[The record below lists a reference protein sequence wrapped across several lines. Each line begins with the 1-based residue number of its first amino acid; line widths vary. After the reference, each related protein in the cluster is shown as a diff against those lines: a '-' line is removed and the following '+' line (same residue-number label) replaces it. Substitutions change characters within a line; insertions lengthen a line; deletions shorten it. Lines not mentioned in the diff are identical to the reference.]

1 MTEPLSHAPV
11 ESTVIIVGAG
21 PVGVYLAV
29 RLAAQGI
36 TATVLEAASTISDA
50 PRAVTHMPTMFAEFK
65 KAGIYDMLASQS
77 KVHSGGVSFR
87 KPSDQSLIE
96 RIPAVP
102 GRPGPIVVPQKQFT
116 ETLIRRLEG
125 LEKGRLCLGTKVVG
139 IEEMEGE
146 EGVLVEAVEEAT
158 GERKKFRAKWLVG
171 ADGGRSFVRNA
182 VGVKYEGVSLPWK
195 LVAADVVFPF
205 QEYGF
210 DGANFMC
217 DDTDFGNIAVTSEME
232 DGSWLWRVG
241 CAFPSSMSDEEVMEA
256 LPGKFDKMFPAPGT
270 RHEKY
275 KLVNAAPYQASQL
288 CVPQFRKGR
297 VLLIGDAAHC
307 KSKSPL
313 LVSASLL
320 FIPPSP
326 PRSPQPISN

>member
-1 MTEPLSHAPV
+1 MAEPLSSAPV
-11 ESTVIIVGAG
+11 ESTVVIVGAG

-29 RLAAQGI
+29 RLAALGI
-36 TATVLEAASTISDA
+36 TATVLEAATHISDA

-65 KAGIYDMLASQS
+65 RAGIYDMLASQS

-96 RIPAVP
+96 RIPAIP

-116 ETLIRRLEG
+116 ETLIERLKG
-125 LEKGRLCLGTKVVG
+125 LEKGRLCLGTKVMKV
-139 IEEMEGE
+139 EEMEDG
-146 EGVLVEAVEEAT
+146 EGVLVEAEEHQT
-158 GERKKFRAKWLVG
+158 GETKRFKAKWLVG
-171 ADGGRSFVRNA
+171 ADGGRSFVRNTM
-182 VGVKYEGVSLPWK
+182 GVKYEGKSLPWK

-217 DDTDFGNIAVTSEME
+217 DDKDFGNIAVTAELE

-241 CAFPSSMSDEEVMEA
+241 CAFPDSMSDEEIMNG
-256 LPGKFDKMFPAPGT
+256 LPAKFDKMFPAPGT
-270 RHEKY
+270 KHEKY
-275 KLVNAAPYQASQL
+275 RLVNAAPYQASQL

-297 VLLIGDAAHC
+297 ILLIGDAAHRKFC
-307 KSKSPL
+307 ALLLTSTQSINLSP
-313 LVSASLL
+313 
-320 FIPPSP
+320 
-326 PRSPQPISN
+326 